1 MHVVLSALYTPPP
14 HRDSYYTSL
23 LLFLQ
28 LFDTPSCNSRRSRRR
43 PLVQPLVQHLIQ
55 HLIQHLSQHL
65 SQRLVLRWTLIYLI
79 FSMTILISLPLLK
92 LLKLL
97 KPLIWK
103 MILRALDPSRFLV
116 RIYDG

>member
-14 HRDSYYTSL
+14 PRLILYII

-92 LLKLL
+92 LLK
-97 KPLIWK
+97 PLIWK
-103 MILRALDPSRFLV
+103 MILRALDSSRFLV